1 MSNWNVNA
9 NSFVPNPN
17 ARPFVPGQPYTPP
30 TPEQPIV
37 EPAED
42 WEEQADPSPVTAQQ
56 ETVSSP
62 VEEPTPAAP
71 VAESAPPKKEP
82 TPEEDVIAPLA
93 KKFQRTVYVD
103 DGSHK
108 EHINIVFVGHVDAG
122 KSTIGGQLM
131 FLTGMV
137 DKRTLEKYEREAK
150 EKGRESWYLS
160 WCMDTND
167 EEREKGKTVEVGRAY
182 FETEK
187 RHFTILDAPGHKS
200 FVPNMIA
207 GATQAD
213 LAVLVISARRGEFET
228 GFDRGGQTR
237 EHSMLVKTAGVK
249 HLVILVN
256 KMDDPT
262 VKWEE
267 ERFKEIE
274 GKLTPY
280 LRKLG
285 FNPKTDITY
294 IPCSGLTGSFIKD
307 RPSATEGS
315 WYTGPC
321 FIEFIDELLPSF
333 KRDFNGPVR
342 CIVCEKYSE
351 MGTVIIGKMESGC
364 VQKGDTLVVMPNKQP
379 VQVLQIWADDVE
391 TDRVVAGDN
400 IKFKLK
406 GIEES
411 ELQAGFII
419 CSPDSLAKTGRI
431 FDAEVLVL
439 EHKSIIASGYSC
451 VLHIQSAVEEVT
463 VKGVIATIDKKTGE
477 KKRAK
482 FVKQDEKC
490 IMRLESAESFVLEPF
505 KEFPYLGRFTLRD
518 EGKTIAIGKVLKV
531 IDRSIAS
538 FAHFSFPCSSSL
550 ASYFF
555 TVVSVVV

>member
-1 MSNWNVNA
+1 MSGWNVNA
-9 NSFVPNPN
+9 SSFVPNAN
-17 ARPFVPGQPYTPP
+17 ARPFVPGQPYTPQ
-30 TPEQPIV
+30 PEQAAP
-37 EPAED
+37 EPTED
-42 WEEQADPSPVTAQQ
+42 WEAQADTSPAAVQPEVAEPVAVQ
-56 ETVSSP
+56 ES
-62 VEEPTPAAP
+62 AP
-71 VAESAPPKKEP
+71 VAPVSATEAPKKEP
-82 TPEEDVIAPLA
+82 TPEEDLVAPLA

-103 DGSHK
+103 DGTHK
-108 EHINIVFVGHVDAG
+108 EHINMVFVGHVDAG

-200 FVPNMIA
+200 FVPNMIV
-207 GATQAD
+207 GANQAD

-274 GKLTPY
+274 GKLTPF

-294 IPCSGLTGSFIKD
+294 VPCSGLTGAFIKD
-307 RPSATEGS
+307 RPTGSEGN
-315 WYTGPC
+315 WYSGPC
-321 FIEFIDELLPSF
+321 FIEFIDVLLPSY

-342 CIVCEKYSE
+342 CTVAEKYSE

-391 TDRVVAGDN
+391 TERVVAGDN

-406 GIEES
+406 GIEEN
-411 ELQAGFII
+411 ELQGGFII
-419 CSPDSLAKTGRI
+419 CSPDSLAKTGRV

-439 EHKSIIASGYSC
+439 EHRSIIASGYSC

-490 IMRLESAESFVLEPF
+490 IMRLESPEPFVLEPF
-505 KEFPYLGRFTLRD
+505 KEYPYLGRFTLRD

-531 IDRSIAS
+531 
-538 FAHFSFPCSSSL
+538 
-550 ASYFF
+550 
-555 TVVSVVV
+555 VE